1 MNKKPGY
8 KDELIKIS
16 KKLPR
21 EQVKE
26 VINFA
31 NYLSWQSMPK
41 QIFSERIDNLWVKMR
56 NAAEKKGYKLK
67 DVAKL
72 IKQSRSGK

>member
-1 MNKKPGY
+1 MSKKLGY
-8 KDELIKIS
+8 KNELIKIS
-16 KKLPR
+16 KNLPK

-31 NYLSWQSMPK
+31 NYLSWQNMPK
-41 QIFSERIDNLWVKMR
+41 QTFSERIDSLWAKMR
-56 NAAEKKGYKLK
+56 SAAEKKGYKLK